1 MDRRAV
7 GKLSPSMSR
16 KDRERFGAGSL
27 MSFSKSH
34 DPRLILKQ
42 TLMGWCVH
50 SDVSCIEMVVV
61 EVVWKIT

>member
-27 MSFSKSH
+27 YSFSKSH
-34 DPRLILKQ
+34 DPPFILKQ

-50 SDVSCIEMVVV
+50 SDVSCIEMVVAGLCG
-61 EVVWKIT
+61 K